1 MALNIKNAEVE
12 QLAADLAKLANE
24 TKTEAIRKALQD
36 RMARLEREN
45 SKLPSRGERLQRFL
59 EEEVWPF
66 LPPGERG
73 RTLTKDEEED
83 ILGIGP
89 DGY

>member
-12 QLAADLAKLANE
+12 QLATEVAKLAHE
-24 TKTEAIRKALQD
+24 SKTEAIRKALQD
-36 RMARLEREN
+36 RKAKLTDNSERNRRIDQVIKE
-45 SKLPSRGERLQRFL
+45 LREEFWPTLTPEQRRPL
-59 EEEVWPF
+59 TKEEE
-66 LPPGERG
+66 
-73 RTLTKDEEED
+73 EE